1 MKVKNMDLKNKRVL
15 VVGAGRSGLAAVEK
29 LQELGSN
36 VILTDKKAPET
47 LEGISELGLAP
58 SQLILGRIPE
68 WKEIQADLIVV
79 SPGVSPKL
87 AFIQEGVNQ
96 GIPLWSEVELAL
108 RDNPAKKI
116 GITGTNGK
124 TTTTTLI
131 GELVKQTGQPTIVA
145 GNIGVALTGNVDTL
159 SENGIIVAEL
169 SSFQLELIDQLRLNI
184 AILLNI
190 TPDHLDR
197 HGTLENYLAAK
208 ARIFENQ
215 TPEDLAI
222 LNWDDPAVRSL
233 GSGLKAE
240 VLYFSPTTYLEN
252 GLSLQ
257 GEDIV
262 YSKSGRVTRI
272 LNRKELQIRGSHNLE
287 NVMASI
293 GAAHKIGLSFDEIAE
308 GLKKFKGVEHRQEI
322 VGTYDDILFIN
333 DSKGTNPDAAEKA
346 LYAFEE
352 QPIVLIAGGKNKG
365 LDFHDFMKIV
375 KAKVK
380 SLVILGMAADEMEQ
394 AAKDVGVSRIV
405 RAGSF
410 EEGVQLAIAEAD
422 AGDVVLLSPA
432 CTSWDMFKS
441 YEERGEFFKELV
453 RRHYSEPIS

>member
-1 MKVKNMDLKNKRVL
+1 MKLKDKKVL
-15 VVGAGRSGLAAVEK
+15 VVGAGRSGLAAVKK
-29 LQELGSN
+29 LLKLGSN
-36 VILTDKKAPET
+36 VILTDKQNPEK

-58 SQLILGRIPE
+58 SQVFLGRVPE
-68 WKEIQADLIVV
+68 WKEIQAELIVL

-87 AFIQEGVNQ
+87 PFIQEAIAHGV
-96 GIPLWSEVELAL
+96 PVWSEVELAL
-108 RDNPAKKI
+108 RDNPAKKV

-131 GELVKQTGQPTIVA
+131 GELAKQTGRPAVVA
-145 GNIGVALTGNVDTL
+145 GNIGVALTGHVDQL
-159 SENGIIVAEL
+159 SEEGIIVAEL
-169 SSFQLELIDQLRLNI
+169 SSFQLELIDELRLNI

-197 HGTLENYLAAK
+197 HGTVENYLAAK

-215 TPEDLAI
+215 TSEDLAI
-222 LNWDDPAVRSL
+222 LNWDDQAVRAL
-233 GSGLKAE
+233 GPDLKAK
-240 VLYFSPTTYLEN
+240 VLYFSPTTYLEE
-252 GLSLQ
+252 GISLQ
-257 GEDIV
+257 GENIV
-262 YSKSGRVTRI
+262 YSENGHVTQV
-272 LNRKELQIRGSHNLE
+272 LNKKDLQIRGSHNLE

-293 GAAHKIGLSFDEIAE
+293 GAAHALGLSFPVIAK
-308 GLKKFKGVEHRQEI
+308 GLRQFKGVVHRQEI
-322 VGTYDDILFIN
+322 VGTYNGILYIN

-346 LYAFEE
+346 LYAFNE

-365 LDFHDFMKIV
+365 LDFHDFMRVV
-375 KAKVK
+375 KERVK
-380 SLVILGMAADEMEQ
+380 SLVVLGMAADEMEQ

-410 EEGVQLAIAEAD
+410 EEGVKLATSEAV

-453 RRHYSEPIS
+453 RRHYREPIS

>member
-1 MKVKNMDLKNKRVL
+1 MNLKNKKVL
-15 VVGAGRSGLAAVEK
+15 VVGAGRSGLAAVKK
-29 LQELGSN
+29 LLELDSN
-36 VILTDKKAPET
+36 VILTDKQDYGK
-47 LEGISELGLAP
+47 LEGLSELGLVP
-58 SQLILGRIPE
+58 SQLVLGRIPE
-68 WKEIQADLIVV
+68 WEEVQAELIVL

-87 AFIQEGVNQ
+87 PFIQAGIALGV
-96 GIPLWSEVELAL
+96 PVWSEVELAL
-108 RDNPAKKI
+108 RDNPAKKV

-131 GELVKQTGQPTIVA
+131 GELAKETGRPAVVA
-145 GNIGVALTGNVDTL
+145 GNIGVALSGHADKL
-159 SENGIIVAEL
+159 SEKGIIVAEL
-169 SSFQLELIDQLRLNI
+169 SSFQLELIDELRLNI

-197 HGTLENYLAAK
+197 HATIENYLAAK

-215 TPEDLAI
+215 TSEDLAI
-222 LNWDDPAVRSL
+222 LNWDDPAVRAL
-233 GSGLKAE
+233 GPSLKAR
-240 VLYFSPTTYLEN
+240 VLYFSPSTYLKEGISLRGEDVVYSEN
-252 GLSLQ
+252 G
-257 GEDIV
+257 
-262 YSKSGRVTRI
+262 KVTRV
-272 LNRKELQIRGSHNLE
+272 LDRKELQIRGSHNLE

-293 GAAHKIGLSFDEIAE
+293 GAARELGLSFSEIAE
-308 GLKKFKGVEHRQEI
+308 GLRQFKGVEHRQEI
-322 VGTYDDILFIN
+322 VGTFDGILYIN

-346 LYAFEE
+346 LYAFAE

-375 KAKVK
+375 KERVK
-380 SLVILGMAADEMEQ
+380 SVVILGMAADEMEQ
-394 AAKDVGVSRIV
+394 AAKEVGVPRIV

-410 EEGVQLAIAEAD
+410 EEGVKLATAEAV

-453 RRHYSEPIS
+453 RRHYREPIS